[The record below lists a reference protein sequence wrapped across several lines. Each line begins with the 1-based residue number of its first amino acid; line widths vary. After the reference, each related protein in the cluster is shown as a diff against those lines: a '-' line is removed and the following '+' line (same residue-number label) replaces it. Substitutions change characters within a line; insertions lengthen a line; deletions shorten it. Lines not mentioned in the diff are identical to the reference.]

1 VRVTTRSYDYAGGVP
16 DAAFQITTRLGAPA
30 DRVWVWALTEEGINF
45 ELRPWLRM
53 THPKG
58 LTHARAIDQAPLGE
72 LLGRSWILLRGLIPV
87 DYDDLCLAER
97 GPGLRFLEI
106 SELGSARRWQH
117 ERESSRSTATPAR
130 SPTGSSST
138 SVPRFESS
146 AAPESPAG
154 SSVRCSPTATGV
166 SSSAGACPPGCQSPD
181 PRTTPNGS

>member
-72 LLGRSWILLRGLIPV
+72 PLGRSWILLRGLIPV

-117 ERESSRSTATPAR
+117 EREVIPLDGDACEITDRLELDLRAPLRVIGGSRI
-130 SPTGSSST
+130 
-138 SVPRFESS
+138 
-146 AAPESPAG
+146 AG
-154 SSVRCSPTATGV
+154 RIVRTLFTHRHRRLLERWGM
-166 SSSAGACPPGCQSPD
+166 PPGRKPSSPND
-181 PRTTPNGS
+181 A